1 MWMVDQFYCITL
13 VHVNIGLK
21 MKNRHLGILLVLAGV
36 ITIFVKH
43 ESAWIISAVLIGGGT
58 GIFFWKDKVESEEDK

>member
-1 MWMVDQFYCITL
+1 M
-13 VHVNIGLK
+13 

-43 ESAWIISAVLIGGGT
+43 ESAWMDISHFNWWRNWNI
-58 GIFFWKDKVESEEDK
+58 FWKDKVESEEDK

>member
-1 MWMVDQFYCITL
+1 MDGKLILLY
-13 VHVNIGLK
+13 NINTCQYRINDE
-21 MKNRHLGILLVLAGV
+21 NRHLGILLVLAGV

-43 ESAWIISAVLIGGGT
+43 ESAWIISAILIGGGT

>member
-1 MWMVDQFYCITL
+1 MCIRDS
-13 VHVNIGLK
+13 VNIGFM

-43 ESAWIISAVLIGGGT
+43 ESARIISAILIGGGS
-58 GIFFWKDKVESEEDK
+58 GIYFWKDKVENKEDK

>member
-1 MWMVDQFYCITL
+1 
-13 VHVNIGLK
+13 

-43 ESAWIISAVLIGGGT
+43 ESAWIVSAILIGGGT
-58 GIFFWKDKVESEEDK
+58 GVFFWKDKIENEKDK

>member
-1 MWMVDQFYCITL
+1 
-13 VHVNIGLK
+13 

-43 ESAWIISAVLIGGGT
+43 ESAWIISAILIGGGT
-58 GIFFWKDKVESEEDK
+58 GIFFWKDKVESEEEK